1 VNATLLA
8 DLVALVL
15 GLIFAASGWR
25 RGAART
31 LISTLALLFSI
42 YLSSVGHAF
51 ITDQVAAL
59 FPTVPPALI
68 DAVVF
73 IGATWILLA
82 LVAWLLGRIA
92 QSLLRALGFGLIDS
106 LFGALLGVLQCGLLL
121 ACGVFLVDLAQS
133 FAVTLPDV
141 AGTAAA
147 GIRDSASASIVRS
160 AIFPLVDQ
168 FFGASLPDALRAILT
183 P

>member
-1 VNATLLA
+1 MNATFIA
-8 DLVALVL
+8 DLVALVIC
-15 GLIFAASGWR
+15 LIFAASGWR

-31 LISTLALLFSI
+31 LISSLALLFSI
-42 YLSSVGHAF
+42 YLSSLGHAF
-51 ITDQVAAL
+51 ITNQVAAI
-59 FPTVPPALI
+59 FPTVPPAII

-82 LVAWLLGRIA
+82 VVAWLLGKIA

-106 LFGALLGVLQCGLLL
+106 LIGALLGVLQCGILL
-121 ACGVFLVDLAQS
+121 ACGVVLVDLVQN

-141 AGTAAA
+141 AGTAASA
-147 GIRDSASASIVRS
+147 FRDSASASIVRS
-160 AIFPLVDQ
+160 AVFPLVDQ
-168 FFGASLPDALRAILT
+168 FFGAGFPDALRAILT

>member
-1 VNATLLA
+1 VNAALLA

-15 GLIFAASGWR
+15 CFIFAANGWR

-31 LISTLALLFSI
+31 LISTLALLASI
-42 YLSSVGHAF
+42 YLSSVGHVF
-51 ITDQVAAL
+51 ITEKVAQL
-59 FPTVPPALI
+59 FPTIPTALI

-73 IGATWILLA
+73 IGATWLLLA

-92 QSLLRALGFGLIDS
+92 QSLLRALGLGLIDS
-106 LFGALLGVLQCGLLL
+106 LFGALLGLFQCGLLL

-141 AGTAAA
+141 AGTAAV

-160 AIFPLVDQ
+160 ALFPLVDQ
-168 FFGASLPDALRAILT
+168 FFGASLPDAIRAILT